1 MLRKRKTAMRNKIG
15 SLLILIGVIFIFVSV
30 YQYFSHKIGMQRA
43 LEEAESKI
51 SLEQEFKPKPIVQPE
66 VDSKEALQA
75 AQLAARQQ
83 FDPQDN
89 DVIGV
94 LKIPKI
100 EAKLPIIEGTDEEM
114 LAKGVGH
121 YRTTA
126 FPMDNE
132 QILLSGHRDTVF
144 RNFGELE
151 IGDRLIVEMPYG
163 TFEYSIEE
171 TEIVSSDNTMVIGP
185 KGEEVLTLSTC
196 YPFRYVGDAPDR
208 FIVYAYPVEDE

>member
-66 VDSKEALQA
+66 VDSKEAQQA

-171 TEIVSSDNTMVIGP
+171 TEIVSSDNTTVIGP